1 MRDTYT
7 VFSKI
12 GNDINKDLKI
22 LKIISFYFQILGN
35 IRNYSLISAKLEKV
49 IYSLNSTPINS
60 NIVNKIKLYKAN
72 DNKPITQ
79 EEWNSIGQNETIY
92 LKEPY
97 IIPLKIKH
105 FNESILDL
113 KNIIYLVNPEI
124 ELLNVDGLI
133 QKSLIKYNTK
143 LEKYSKK

>member
-1 MRDTYT
+1 M
-7 VFSKI
+7 
-12 GNDINKDLKI
+12 
-22 LKIISFYFQILGN
+22 GN

-79 EEWNSIGQNETIY
+79 EEWDSIGQNETVY
-92 LKEPY
+92 LNEPY